1 MGGGAR
7 MERAQS
13 DNAVLDALLQA
24 AYALHPTEI
33 DLSLDRLERLLSRLG
48 NPHLK
53 LPPVFHVAGTN
64 GKGSTVAFIRACL
77 EASGRRVHVY
87 TSPHLIRFNERIR
100 VAGQVIDDEALAEL
114 LREIL
119 SRNGGQ
125 PITFFELTT
134 ALAFLA
140 FSRVPADACVIEVG
154 LGGRMDATNVI
165 PEPLVTGIAQLG
177 LDHQQWLGNTI
188 LEIAGEK
195 AGIAKKGVPMVIS
208 RYPKA
213 VTARIAEIAGVKG
226 AQLHIRGS
234 DWDAA
239 LYEGALHYRDAA
251 GHVALPL
258 PRLAGAH
265 QLDNAALAVAML
277 RAQSL
282 LPIPDGA
289 LRAGMGWAEW
299 PARMQRLEP
308 GPLTGLLPQGS
319 ELWLDGGHN
328 PAAARALADHFRA
341 QLLADRPFYLVIG
354 MLAAKDAAGFLKAFA
369 GRATAVYTV
378 PIEGHAG
385 HPPEELARAAQEV
398 GLPGQMSSDVA
409 SALAE
414 IARSADR
421 ARPPVVL
428 VAGSLY
434 LAGTTLAANGQ
445 NAG

>member
-1 MGGGAR
+1 MKAR
-7 MERAQS
+7 CTIAM
-13 DNAVLDALLQA
+13 
-24 AYALHPTEI
+24 
-33 DLSLDRLERLLSRLG
+33 
-48 NPHLK
+48 
-53 LPPVFHVAGTN
+53 PP
-64 GKGSTVAFIRACL
+64 
-77 EASGRRVHVY
+77 
-87 TSPHLIRFNERIR
+87 
-100 VAGQVIDDEALAEL
+100 
-114 LREIL
+114 
-119 SRNGGQ
+119 
-125 PITFFELTT
+125 
-134 ALAFLA
+134 
-140 FSRVPADACVIEVG
+140 
-154 LGGRMDATNVI
+154 
-165 PEPLVTGIAQLG
+165 
-177 LDHQQWLGNTI
+177 
-188 LEIAGEK
+188 
-195 AGIAKKGVPMVIS
+195 
-208 RYPKA
+208 
-213 VTARIAEIAGVKG
+213 
-226 AQLHIRGS
+226 
-234 DWDAA
+234 
-239 LYEGALHYRDAA
+239 

-354 MLAAKDAAGFLKAFA
+354 MLAAKDAGGFLKAFA

-398 GLPGQMSSDVA
+398 GLPGQASADVA